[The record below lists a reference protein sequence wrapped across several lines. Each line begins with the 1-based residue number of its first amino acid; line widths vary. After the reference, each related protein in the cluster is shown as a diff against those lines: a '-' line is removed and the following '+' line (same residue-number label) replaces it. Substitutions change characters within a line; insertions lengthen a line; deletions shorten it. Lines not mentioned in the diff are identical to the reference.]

1 MMPHD
6 HHQHHFDDR
15 HAGIINNNYQQMMG
29 VNDVLLT
36 ESMMSDLSISPD
48 NSGEGNG
55 GGGGVIATSNGGD
68 IDAQLL
74 PEDARPVTPSPANV
88 QGLPMKELE
97 NALRRQLEYYF
108 SSENLAKDTYLRSQ
122 MDKEQ
127 YVLIEI
133 VANFQLIKNLTND
146 FDLIVNV
153 LRHSSEVHVDDE
165 GLRVRPLSKRC
176 VVILRDA
183 PEEVKEE
190 NIKKMFEMEKCPV
203 TLIKCEFVSAGFWY
217 LFFASD
223 EDAQTAFRYLKETL
237 VTYPGTNSQIM
248 ARIKAKPIVS
258 QRNKS
263 LKAPNVIRPIGI
275 VTAPSPG
282 GSTVSNQSAA
292 VSPVSSISGS
302 VNNATVLIP
311 NHVTPPYPAIISDT
325 VGVAPYS
332 SANTIY
338 SPYPPNVPILPNS
351 RIPQVFSSTYYPH
364 SPAMIPL
371 PNTSSGHCYD
381 LSSIFV
387 TNGLAPHTYPSG
399 VVTSLTAG
407 SVPQTCLS
415 VAPSGPSAHHQQP
428 PQLQFIA
435 TSGAG
440 GPALIAANPRPHVS
454 NPGGGGGG
462 GRYGSNT
469 NYGNSYYTTH
479 YTTYPKSHGGG
490 SRGGGGDGGH
500 HRGSGSSNSGSGGQS
515 GGKSYRN
522 GGKYNNN
529 SNSGYMSGSYHHT
542 DYSSQSFKQSS
553 KGGGAPT
560 AAVSASASATT
571 SAPLPSLPP
580 PTVATLVVGGGSS
593 TKTPTPVPSKPTAI
607 LSAPTAASKVAA
619 TAANPNKSSATSS
632 GSSKEPTIDCTAAS
646 VVIANHNSK
655 TEGGP
660 TAAPVQLSKVMAA
673 EALSVAAAVANS
685 ASTKNSNST
694 SAAVVAGSATATH
707 NSTTNELPKSAAPV
721 SSAAS
726 NNNNTSVVAGGGD
739 LVNHH
744 HHHHDSSA
752 STGSTSNYD
761 NHHHNNSHHQQH
773 NNSNHL
779 PHKQQPE
786 HRPSHHNSHYH
797 KQHQQQHQ
805 SANHIGGFG
814 GSQTDSATTRH
825 HTNSVSFV
833 SLSESDFPLDGL
845 STAPVIETSG
855 GGQQSAGSSSSF
867 TYAQVAQRPKVG
879 KLPVPQGI

>member
-1 MMPHD
+1 MMMPHD

-74 PEDARPVTPSPANV
+74 PEGSICGCCFQGQFLNHSLPFSADARPVTPSPANV

-351 RIPQVFSSTYYPH
+351 RV
-364 SPAMIPL
+364 
-371 PNTSSGHCYD
+371 
-381 LSSIFV
+381 
-387 TNGLAPHTYPSG
+387 
-399 VVTSLTAG
+399 
-407 SVPQTCLS
+407 S
-415 VAPSGPSAHHQQP
+415 VAVH
-428 PQLQFIA
+428 
-435 TSGAG
+435 
-440 GPALIAANPRPHVS
+440 
-454 NPGGGGGG
+454 
-462 GRYGSNT
+462 
-469 NYGNSYYTTH
+469 
-479 YTTYPKSHGGG
+479 
-490 SRGGGGDGGH
+490 
-500 HRGSGSSNSGSGGQS
+500 
-515 GGKSYRN
+515 
-522 GGKYNNN
+522 
-529 SNSGYMSGSYHHT
+529 
-542 DYSSQSFKQSS
+542 
-553 KGGGAPT
+553 APT
-560 AAVSASASATT
+560 TT
-571 SAPLPSLPP
+571 TTFHSCVISLHS
-580 PTVATLVVGGGSS
+580 LHSS
-593 TKTPTPVPSKPTAI
+593 HCTDSTGFQLYI
-607 LSAPTAASKVAA
+607 LSALAGDDT
-619 TAANPNKSSATSS
+619 TS
-632 GSSKEPTIDCTAAS
+632 
-646 VVIANHNSK
+646 
-655 TEGGP
+655 
-660 TAAPVQLSKVMAA
+660 
-673 EALSVAAAVANS
+673 
-685 ASTKNSNST
+685 
-694 SAAVVAGSATATH
+694 
-707 NSTTNELPKSAAPV
+707 
-721 SSAAS
+721 
-726 NNNNTSVVAGGGD
+726 
-739 LVNHH
+739 
-744 HHHHDSSA
+744 
-752 STGSTSNYD
+752 
-761 NHHHNNSHHQQH
+761 
-773 NNSNHL
+773 
-779 PHKQQPE
+779 
-786 HRPSHHNSHYH
+786 
-797 KQHQQQHQ
+797 
-805 SANHIGGFG
+805 
-814 GSQTDSATTRH
+814 
-825 HTNSVSFV
+825 
-833 SLSESDFPLDGL
+833 
-845 STAPVIETSG
+845 
-855 GGQQSAGSSSSF
+855 
-867 TYAQVAQRPKVG
+867 
-879 KLPVPQGI
+879 